1 MTFIIRKLK
10 ENDFSNWKFLWS
22 DYLEFYKTNVDDIV
36 YHTTFKRLISKNNT
50 SQKSFVADQNN
61 ELIGLVH
68 FIYHPHN
75 WKVEDVCYLQ
85 DLFVAPNIRGNGVGR
100 ALIEAVYLDSDQRKS
115 PNVYWLTQD
124 FNKQARIL
132 YDNLATVTPFI
143 KYTR

>member
-1 MTFIIRKLK
+1 M
-10 ENDFSNWKFLWS
+10 EALWCK
-22 DYLEFYKTNVDDIV
+22 YLEFYKTNVDDIV
-36 YHTTFKRLISKNNT
+36 YHTTFKRLRSKNIT

-75 WKVEDVCYLQ
+75 WKVENVCYLQ

-100 ALIEAVYLDSDQRKS
+100 ALIEAVYLDSDQHKS
-115 PNVYWLTQD
+115 SNVYWLTQD